1 MLLQQIYC
9 DLCHS
14 YVVTAGICDGELCMS
29 IFMSENVA
37 LNHLWPSKEKVKL
50 RYF

>member
-9 DLCHS
+9 DLCLS
-14 YVVTAGICDGELCMS
+14 FVATVDMRDGECHRFL
-29 IFMSENVA
+29 FMSENVA
-37 LNHLWPSKEKVKL
+37 LNHFWPSKEKVKL